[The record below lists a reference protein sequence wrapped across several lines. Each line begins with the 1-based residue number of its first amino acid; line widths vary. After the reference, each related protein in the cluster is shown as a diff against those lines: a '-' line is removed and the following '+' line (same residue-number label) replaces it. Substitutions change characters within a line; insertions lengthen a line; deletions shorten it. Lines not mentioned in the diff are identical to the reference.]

1 MEANLN
7 GTAFSATSQPK
18 IGRGGGSGDAHARA
32 AAKKKALW
40 AITIFLGSV
49 THVEGLY
56 NINLLRSPNSTIRY
70 NIRGMGCGMT
80 NTPQHK
86 VTESDGATCGTPA
99 QVRVLAEKMQT
110 EGQ

>member
-40 AITIFLGSV
+40 AITIFYSI
-49 THVEGLY
+49 T
-56 NINLLRSPNSTIRY
+56 
-70 NIRGMGCGMT
+70 
-80 NTPQHK
+80 Q
-86 VTESDGATCGTPA
+86 
-99 QVRVLAEKMQT
+99 AEAWVV
-110 EGQ
+110 G